1 MLSIIYIVAIL
12 IALYFKIYEI
22 CSKSY
27 YIEFLLTAWKKK
39 HASGHMS
46 YSKGFLTVGV
56 EGYYYIYS
64 QINYVDGRSAMT
76 GYIIYIEETPVIKA
90 VNSVI
95 SKMRKFDTNY
105 IGGVFYIRSGQR
117 ISVRTPFKQKMYYSA
132 TRAYFG
138 AFMVHP

>member
-56 EGYYYIYS
+56 EGFYYIYG
-64 QINYVDGRSAMT
+64 QIST

-117 ISVRTPFKQKMYYSA
+117 ISVRTPFKQKMFYSA